1 MHAVMIKLRFAIG
14 SLVCMIAGASEIRGI
29 VQMCASS
36 LWGLAIMSSV
46 ATVCSSLFWGARMVL
61 IVLARLFMSRRP
73 LVVPGAVTIVVCNSS
88 VSALKCAFGLRLGTW

>member
-61 IVLARLFMSRRP
+61 IVLGRP

>member
-14 SLVCMIAGASEIRGI
+14 SLVCIIAGASEIRGI

-61 IVLARLFMSRRP
+61 IVLGRP